1 MSTQRLIGLATLGLV
16 AATPAMG
23 ALSEPP
29 PATRESGA
37 NGSGVVVSGES
48 PGKTNA
54 SGKITDP
61 KHPDFVRCRSEPVLN
76 SRAQRVRVCRTN
88 KEWAAAAREGNR
100 RTEELLNSGRPLQPT
115 P

>member
-1 MSTQRLIGLATLGLV
+1 MSAQRLIGLAALGLV
-16 AATPAMG
+16 AGTPAMA
-23 ALSEPP
+23 ALTDPP
-29 PATRESGA
+29 PAATESA
-37 NGSGVVVSGES
+37 ADAAGVVVTGDSLA
-48 PGKTNA
+48 KTTA

-88 KEWAAAAREGNR
+88 KEWTAAAREGNR
-100 RTEELLNSGRPLQPT
+100 RTEELLNLGRPTQPT